1 MKLTSMRS
9 VLILFLACLF
19 LAGTVTAFSN
29 ITAADSIYY
38 KEMGGPSCADASVPG
53 LKGESLV
60 AVVELS
66 GHSDVL
72 IDGKK
77 VEPDGTGTY
86 QEHPTNYYKASPGT
100 RQIFITQPGYTNYFA
115 SRSVCSGKVTYAFYD
130 QEAHLFQGTVKTAAT
145 SPAATAT
152 TITVGANTT
161 TPTGQ
166 SADYGS
172 LKSALGT
179 SGPSEN
185 PGSLSVTTD
194 PAGATIY
201 IDGVKQGI
209 SPATIPGLSP
219 GSHTLLLK
227 LDGYDDLSLP
237 ITISAGKT
245 QNYSSALM
253 KSRDPG
259 AMAAAAPTTK
269 KSSAPGFAAI
279 AAACMVGGLLLFRKT
294 SP

>member
-1 MKLTSMRS
+1 MKITSMRS
-9 VLILFLACLF
+9 LFVLLLACFLF
-19 LAGTVTAFSN
+19 AGTVTAFTN

-53 LKGESLV
+53 LKGESLI

-66 GHSDVL
+66 GHSEVH

-77 VEPDGTGTY
+77 MEPDGTGTY
-86 QEHPTNYYKASPGT
+86 QDHPTNFYKASPGT

-130 QEAHLFQGTVKTAAT
+130 QEAHLFQGTTRTAAT
-145 SPAATAT
+145 TPA
-152 TITVGANTT
+152 ITVTTTVVPNTT
-161 TPTGQ
+161 TPEGQ
-166 SADYGS
+166 TVDYGS

-179 SGPSEN
+179 SGSSGN

-194 PAGATIY
+194 PAGAAIY
-201 IDGVKQGI
+201 IDGIRQGI

-237 ITISAGKT
+237 ITITAEKSE
-245 QNYSSALM
+245 NYSSALM

-259 AMAAAAPTTK
+259 AAAATTK
-269 KSSAPGFAAI
+269 KSSAPGFAGI
-279 AAACMVGGLLLFRKT
+279 AAACVIGALLLLRKT
-294 SP
+294 RP

>member
-1 MKLTSMRS
+1 MKISTMRS
-9 VLILFLACLF
+9 LFVLLLACLF
-19 LAGTVTAFSN
+19 LAGTAAAFTN

-53 LKGESLV
+53 LKGENLIG
-60 AVVELS
+60 VVELS

-86 QEHPTNYYKASPGT
+86 QEHPVNYYRAGPGT
-100 RQIFITQPGYTNYFA
+100 HQIFITQPGYTNYFA

-130 QEAHLFQGTVKTAAT
+130 QEAHLFQGTTRTAAM
-145 SPAATAT
+145 
-152 TITVGANTT
+152 TT
-161 TPTGQ
+161 TVAAITTTTAMQ
-166 SADYGS
+166 TADYGS

-179 SGPSEN
+179 SGSSEY

-201 IDGVKQGI
+201 IDGVRLGI

-245 QNYSSALM
+245 QNYSSAMM
-253 KSRDPG
+253 KSSSPG
-259 AMAAAAPTTK
+259 AAAAAPTTK
-269 KSSAPGFAAI
+269 KSSAPGVAGII
-279 AAACMVGGLLLFRKT
+279 AACVTGALLLIRKT
-294 SP
+294 GP

>member
-1 MKLTSMRS
+1 MKITSMRS
-9 VLILFLACLF
+9 LFVLL
-19 LAGTVTAFSN
+19 LAGLLFAGTATAFDN

-53 LKGESLV
+53 LKGESLI

-86 QEHPTNYYKASPGT
+86 QDHPANYYKASPGT

-130 QEAHLFQGTVKTAAT
+130 QEAHLFQGTTRTAAT
-145 SPAATAT
+145 TSAVTAT
-152 TITVGANTT
+152 TTTAVPDT
-161 TPTGQ
+161 TPPAGQ

-179 SGPSEN
+179 SGSSEN

-219 GSHTLLLK
+219 GSHTLILK
-227 LDGYDDLSLP
+227 MDGYEDLSLP

-245 QNYSSALM
+245 QNYSSALL
-253 KSRDPG
+253 KSRDSG
-259 AMAAAAPTTK
+259 ATAATAPTTK
-269 KSSAPGFAAI
+269 KSSAPGFAGI
-279 AAACMVGGLLLFRKT
+279 AAACVIGALLLLRK
-294 SP
+294 

>member
-19 LAGTVTAFSN
+19 LAGAAAAFSN

-77 VEPDGTGTY
+77 VQPDGTGTY

-152 TITVGANTT
+152 TTTVVPNTT
-161 TPTGQ
+161 TPAGQ

-219 GSHTLLLK
+219 GSHTLILK

-253 KSRDPG
+253 KSRDSG

-269 KSSAPGFAAI
+269 KSSAPGFAGI
-279 AAACMVGGLLLFRKT
+279 AAAGIIGALLIFRKT
-294 SP
+294 RP

>member
-1 MKLTSMRS
+1 MRS
-9 VLILFLACLF
+9 LFVLL
-19 LAGTVTAFSN
+19 LAGLLFAGTATAFNN

-53 LKGESLV
+53 LKGESLI

-66 GHSDVL
+66 GHSEVL

-86 QEHPTNYYKASPGT
+86 QDHPTNYYKASPGT

-130 QEAHLFQGTVKTAAT
+130 QEAHLFQGTTRTAAT
-145 SPAATAT
+145 TSAVTAT
-152 TITVGANTT
+152 TTTAVPDT
-161 TPTGQ
+161 TPPAGQ

-179 SGPSEN
+179 SGSSEN

-219 GSHTLLLK
+219 GSHTLILK
-227 LDGYDDLSLP
+227 MDGYEDLSLP

-245 QNYSSALM
+245 QNYSSALL
-253 KSRDPG
+253 KSRDSG
-259 AMAAAAPTTK
+259 ATAATAPTTK
-269 KSSAPGFAAI
+269 KSSAPGFAGI
-279 AAACMVGGLLLFRKT
+279 AAACVIGALLLLRK
-294 SP
+294 